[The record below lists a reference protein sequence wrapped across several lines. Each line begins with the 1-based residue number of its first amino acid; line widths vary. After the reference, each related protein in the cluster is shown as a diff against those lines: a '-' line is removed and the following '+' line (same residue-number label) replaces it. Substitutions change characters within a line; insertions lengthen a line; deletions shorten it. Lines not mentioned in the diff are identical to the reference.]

1 MTWANADGFQT
12 ASRDNLMMLESE
24 GYSNADGDASL
35 GDFKQRERDAERI
48 AISRVFD
55 NKDKKWNAFTTPY
68 GYQIDAARNA
78 YKTGFPFST
87 KLSLDDLK
95 AIKDKFN
102 QDIITW
108 NNQKDQE
115 RSSVRA
121 TTFGGGLNKI
131 NKEEVEILR
140 RSSKARANI
149 EALNQLNKELDNV
162 IKLKEEALKA
172 EEEKKAKEAARLA
185 AIDAAKKAESG
196 SPVASPMGSS
206 GTGLLGDLGGESGG
220 SKTFMY
226 VGIGLAVLI
235 VGYIVLRKKN

>member
-24 GYSNADGDASL
+24 SFTNADGDVSL
-35 GDFKQRERDAERI
+35 GDFKQRQKDAEKI

-87 KLSLDDLK
+87 KLSLDELK

-102 QDIITW
+102 QDLITW

-185 AIDAAKKAESG
+185 AIDAAKKADETG
-196 SPVASPMGSS
+196 SPVASPTGS
-206 GTGLLGDLGGESGG
+206 GGILGGLGGASGG

-235 VGYIVLRKKN
+235 VGYIVLRKKD